1 MFFFK
6 LELGHFGQLPT
17 VAVGVLDELLSKFVC
32 IDGLCPCLVECGV
45 TILDAEAV
53 FDDRADCCIFG
64 DVGETH
70 VGTVPF
76 EYAVA

>member
-1 MFFFK
+1 MHSSTRRQKSAVNVFFK

-45 TILDAEAV
+45 TVLDAETV
-53 FDDRADCCIFG
+53 LDD
-64 DVGETH
+64 
-70 VGTVPF
+70 
-76 EYAVA
+76 